1 MIPHPLVSRAAEGSL
16 PEWAVAGDRRRAHMA
31 RVAELMATW
40 ADALD
45 LDAGDRTRW
54 VAAAHLH
61 DALRDE
67 DPGVLRQSVSP
78 AERTLPG
85 PVLHGPAAAERIRVA
100 GVLDGELLLAIAW
113 HTLGDRRFGPLG
125 RALYVADFLEPG
137 RTYLPEWRAELRGRM
152 PDDLDQ
158 VTLEVARARMGRGL
172 ERDAPLQARTVDF
185 WNVLV
190 REAA

>member
-1 MIPHPLVSRAAEGSL
+1 MTLHPLVSRAAEGSL
-16 PEWAVAGDRRRAHMA
+16 PEWAVAGDPRRAHMA
-31 RVAELMATW
+31 RVAELMAAW
-40 ADALD
+40 ADGLG
-45 LDAGDRTRW
+45 LDAAARTRW

-67 DPGVLRQSVSP
+67 DPALLRGTVPP
-78 AERTLPG
+78 AERTLPDE
-85 PVLHGPAAAERIRVA
+85 VLHGPAAAERIRVE
-100 GVLDGELLLAIAW
+100 GVLDGELLLAVGW
-113 HTLGDRRFGPLG
+113 HTLGDPRFGALG

-152 PDDLDQ
+152 PDALDD
-158 VTLEVARARMGRGL
+158 VALEVARARMGRGL
-172 ERDAPLQARTVDF
+172 ERGAPLQARSVDF